1 MVILINILIKASLK
15 ENYKKYQAKL
25 LQKKKLYKSTAEL
38 DDTEI
43 CNTICT

>member
-25 LQKKKLYKSTAEL
+25 LQKKNYTKALQS
-38 DDTEI
+38 
-43 CNTICT
+43 